1 MKKNTAVIHFFE
13 SHRWLLK
20 DPRTADEAGA
30 RLRAAKRGYASTTA
44 KAARA
49 RAQLARRKREQKQRR
64 LMATL
69 SRSPAKAI
77 CHVFGPHCRQALQVA
92 RCESGYRT
100 GAQNGQFLGLFQM
113 GSSARQL
120 YGHGGSAL
128 HQAKAAYRYFVRSG
142 HDWSPWS
149 CKPWT

>member
-1 MKKNTAVIHFFE
+1 MQKNISVIRFFQD
-13 SHRWLLK
+13 HRCLLK
-20 DPRTADEAGA
+20 DPRTADEAGV
-30 RLRAAKRGYASTTA
+30 RLRAAKRSLASTKA
-44 KAARA
+44 KAARV
-49 RAQLARRKREQKQRR
+49 RAQVALRKREQKQQR

-92 RCESGYRT
+92 RCESGHRT
-100 GAQNGQFLGLFQM
+100 GAQNGQYLGLFQM

-128 HQAKAAYRYFVRSG
+128 DQAKAAYRYFVRSG
-142 HDWSPWS
+142 RDWSPWT

>member
-1 MKKNTAVIHFFE
+1 MKENTAVIRFFE
-13 SHRWLLK
+13 SHRWLLN
-20 DPRTADEAGA
+20 DRRTADEAGV
-30 RLRAAKRGYASTTA
+30 RLRAAKRSLALTTA
-44 KAARA
+44 KAARV
-49 RAQLARRKREQKQRR
+49 RAQLARSRREQQQRR

-77 CHVFGPHCRQALQVA
+77 CHVFGSYCRQALQVA
-92 RCESGYRT
+92 RCESGSRT
-100 GAQNGQFLGLFQM
+100 GAQNGQYLGLFQM

-128 HQAKAAYRYFVRSG
+128 DQAKAAYQYFVRSG
-142 HDWSPWS
+142 RDWSPWS